1 MDCPVISEVS
11 PESNS
16 GLWRKRFMKKKRFK
30 RGLKVM
36 MKQVSWLDHKVV
48 TSQEETGEDMADEMS
63 QKVDSRDDVMDVE
76 NSDQ

>member
-1 MDCPVISEVS
+1 
-11 PESNS
+11 
-16 GLWRKRFMKKKRFK
+16 
-30 RGLKVM
+30 M